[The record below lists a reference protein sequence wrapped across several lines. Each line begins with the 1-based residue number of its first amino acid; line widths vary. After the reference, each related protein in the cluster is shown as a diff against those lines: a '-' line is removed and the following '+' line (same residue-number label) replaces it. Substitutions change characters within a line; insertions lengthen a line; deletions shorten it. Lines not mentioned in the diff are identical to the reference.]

1 LSDLSLLTEA
11 LPLLS
16 IGGSVGIISAAL
28 ALGIRHGIDWDHI
41 AAITDITS
49 TTAALDEEEAV
60 LVREPGFM
68 LTDESHHAIAHEHEG
83 AEAGSAT
90 DLAIQTATAPA
101 ADAHRHEPL
110 PLHHP
115 HHHRHDGVTP
125 DRQNG
130 TLATL
135 FGRQRAAL
143 LLGTMYALGH
153 GAVVLVLGLTA
164 ILAREFL
171 PDWIDPIME
180 RVVGVTLL
188 FLAAYLF
195 YSLYRYFRGQGDFQ
209 LRSRWMLVFA
219 GVRNVWGALRERL
232 FGHKHEHIHEAKR
245 YGVRTAV
252 GIGVIHGIGAETG
265 TQALVIATAV
275 GAQSQAA
282 GIVAL
287 AAFLVGLL
295 ISNSVVTVVSTAGFV
310 SSTQRRWVYV
320 AAGMLAAV
328 FSLVVGLVFVFDWSE
343 ILPEIDPY
351 IDWIGGPQN

>member
-1 LSDLSLLTEA
+1 MDSAFLAEA

-16 IGGSVGIISAAL
+16 IGGSIGIISAAL

-49 TTAALDEEEAV
+49 TTAAMDEEEAV
-60 LVREPGFM
+60 LVKEPALM
-68 LTDESHHAIAHEHEG
+68 LTDESHHAIGHEHEG
-83 AEAGSAT
+83 AGAETGGR
-90 DLAIQTATAPA
+90 PA
-101 ADAHRHEPL
+101 VQVVTTQPMDAHRHEPL

-115 HHHRHDGVTP
+115 HHHQHDGMVP
-125 DRQNG
+125 GRDGG
-130 TLATL
+130 TFATL
-135 FGRQRAAL
+135 LERQRPAL

-153 GAVVLVLGLTA
+153 GAVVLVLGLIA

-171 PDWIDPIME
+171 PDWIDPVME

-195 YSLYRYFRGQGDFQ
+195 YSLYRFFRGEGDFQ

-219 GVRNVWGALRERL
+219 GVRNLWGAAREKI
-232 FGHKHEHIHEAKR
+232 FGHKHEHVHEVR
-245 YGVRTAV
+245 SYGVRTAL

-282 GIVAL
+282 GIAAL
-287 AAFLVGLL
+287 LAFLVGLL
-295 ISNSVVTVVSTAGFV
+295 ISNSFVTVVSTAGFV
-310 SSTQRRWVYV
+310 SSAQRKWIYV
-320 AAGMLAAV
+320 SAGVLAAV
-328 FSLVVGLVFVFDWSE
+328 FSLIVGLVFVFNWTE
-343 ILPEIDPY
+343 VLPEIDPY
-351 IDWIGGPQN
+351 IDWIGGPSS

>member
-1 LSDLSLLTEA
+1 MDSAFLAEA

-16 IGGSVGIISAAL
+16 IGGSIGIISAAL

-49 TTAALDEEEAV
+49 TTAAMDEEEAV
-60 LVREPGFM
+60 LVKEPGFM
-68 LTDESHHAIAHEHEG
+68 LTDESHHAIGHEHES
-83 AEAGSAT
+83 EAPQA
-90 DLAIQTATAPA
+90 AITPVAYTATAQVS
-101 ADAHRHEPL
+101 DTHQHEPL

-115 HHHRHDGVTP
+115 HYHQHDGVVP
-125 DRQNG
+125 ERNG
-130 TLATL
+130 TLATHL
-135 FGRQRAAL
+135 ERQRPAL

-153 GAVVLVLGLTA
+153 GAVVLVLGLIA
-164 ILAREFL
+164 ILARQFL
-171 PDWIDPIME
+171 PDWIDPVME

-195 YSLYRYFRGQGDFQ
+195 YSLYRFFRGEGDFQ

-219 GVRNVWGALRERL
+219 GVRNLWGAAREKI
-232 FGHKHEHIHEAKR
+232 FGHKHEHVHEVR
-245 YGVRTAV
+245 SYGVRTAL

-287 AAFLVGLL
+287 VAFLIGLL
-295 ISNSVVTVVSTAGFV
+295 ISNSFVTVVSTAGFV
-310 SSTQRRWVYV
+310 SSGRRKWIYV
-320 AAGMLAAV
+320 GAGVLAAA
-328 FSLVVGLVFVFDWSE
+328 FSFVIGLVFVFDWTE

-351 IDWIGGPQN
+351 IDWIGGPSS